1 MAHIDCHKQTPRS
14 GCNCP
19 SAVAVGGGVEEPV
32 VDGAAWAG
40 ASGVAWAEVDLTTI
54 QPLRVRFCVWA
65 SSVAAMVPRQACNSE
80 IRRSDTRM

>member
-32 VDGAAWAG
+32 VDGAGRLLDRRQAWAD
-40 ASGVAWAEVDLTTI
+40 VDLTTI

>member
-1 MAHIDCHKQTPRS
+1 MAVGGGVEDPV
-14 GCNCP
+14 
-19 SAVAVGGGVEEPV
+19 AVAVGGGGEDPV
-32 VDGAAWAG
+32 AVAVAWAG